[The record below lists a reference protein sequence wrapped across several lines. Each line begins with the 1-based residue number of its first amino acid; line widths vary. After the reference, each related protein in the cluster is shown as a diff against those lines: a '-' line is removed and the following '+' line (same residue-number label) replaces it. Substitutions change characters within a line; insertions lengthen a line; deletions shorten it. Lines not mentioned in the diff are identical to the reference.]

1 MPIINLTYQLNV
13 RYNKKIGCNMDNN
26 NGVIPGFDN
35 DKDDSL
41 TISLRKAEG
50 VPHGM
55 FIYLAEIIRRKRF
68 CFLFKGKFAVTEIFQ

>member
-1 MPIINLTYQLNV
+1 
-13 RYNKKIGCNMDNN
+13 MDNN

-50 VPHGM
+50 VPHVYR
-55 FIYLAEIIRRKRF
+55 YLQLQLLSKTN
-68 CFLFKGKFAVTEIFQ
+68 TESNGCRVY